1 MSFKNF
7 LDLRKK
13 TREHTQII
21 ERVVFQ
27 RRSLKSDL
35 FLALSVMLVAST
47 IIWGISKA
55 DTVIQSF
62 SKSQT
67 KNFSASGIVLNIDA
81 VSLNIE
87 QAKGSDD
94 VGRTSYTFD
103 ISNVEKIETAKYEP
117 ISTLD
122 IQLGSKVVVQGKEDG
137 GNITIKRIIY
147 FGIIAPKEETA
158 TTTIA
163 TTTPNLPEEVAT
175 TTATTTE
182 TETPSIIDIIK
193 DKVSD
198 VIDSITH
205 ANLDGEDLNGQV
217 GTSGTTSEEV
227 ATSTAT
233 STPDSSVIPAPVPTS
248 VDSGGIQSEN
258 SAGSSTPEQVP
269 DTQTATD
276 TGLGFPGVHAG
287 TSTLE
292 SSATP
297 TPSIIENVS
306 NTITDTINNVTD
318 TVTNVVQTLI
328 DTVSGNN
335 TDNQNPAERLPA
347 DNSTETPSTQ

>member
-1 MSFKNF
+1 
-7 LDLRKK
+7 
-13 TREHTQII
+13 
-21 ERVVFQ
+21 
-27 RRSLKSDL
+27 
-35 FLALSVMLVAST
+35 MLVAST

-117 ISTLD
+117 ISTSD

-198 VIDSITH
+198 VIDSI
-205 ANLDGEDLNGQV
+205 V

-233 STPDSSVIPAPVPTS
+233 STPDSSVIPVKT
-248 VDSGGIQSEN
+248 GIQSEN

-276 TGLGFPGVHAG
+276 TGLGFPGVPENDNAG
-287 TSTLE
+287 TSTLD

-297 TPSIIENVS
+297 TPSIIENLS

-347 DNSTETPSTQ
+347 DNSTETPSIQ